1 MDSAGNVGSITAHDL
16 IGLIHRMDTT
26 LITDYRNAID
36 LAQTVA
42 LMGLGAAGTLEVH
55 TLDSLFRKA
64 YGK

>member
-1 MDSAGNVGSITAHDL
+1 
-16 IGLIHRMDTT
+16 MDTT